1 MNKVRIKLHSAGV
14 RALLKGAEMQKI
26 LDEQAKAAAARCGS
40 GYESRVGVAKKRA
53 VADIY
58 PATADARRDN
68 YKNNTLE
75 KSLK

>member
-1 MNKVRIKLHSAGV
+1 MSKVRIKLNSAGV
-14 RALLKGAEMQKI
+14 QALLKSAEMQEI
-26 LDEQAKAAAARCGS
+26 LKEQAAAAAARCGS

-58 PATADARRDN
+58 PATPDARRDN

-75 KSLK
+75 KALK

>member
-14 RALLKGAEMQKI
+14 RALLKGAEMQDI
-26 LDEQAKAAAARCGS
+26 LKEQAAAVAARCGD

-58 PATADARRDN
+58 PATPDAHRDN
-68 YKNNTLE
+68 SRHNTLE

>member
-14 RALLKGAEMQKI
+14 RALLKGAEMQDI
-26 LDEQAKAAAARCGS
+26 LNEQAAAVAARCGD

-75 KSLK
+75 KALK

>member
-14 RALLKGAEMQKI
+14 RALLKGAEMQDI
-26 LDEQAKAAAARCGS
+26 LKEQAAGCS
-40 GYESRVGVAKKRA
+40 GAMRRRLRIPRRLSQKRA
-53 VADIY
+53 VVDIY

-75 KSLK
+75 KALK

>member
-1 MNKVRIKLHSAGV
+1 MSKVRIKLHSAGV
-14 RALLKGAEMQKI
+14 RALLKSAEMQEL

-58 PATADARRDN
+58 PATPDARRDN

-75 KSLK
+75 KALK

>member
-26 LDEQAKAAAARCGS
+26 LDEQAKAAAARCGD

-68 YKNNTLE
+68 SRHNTLE

>member
-26 LDEQAKAAAARCGS
+26 LDEQAKAAAARCGD

-53 VADIY
+53 VADIS

-68 YKNNTLE
+68 YRNNTLE
-75 KSLK
+75 KALK

>member
-14 RALLKGAEMQKI
+14 RALLKGAEMQDI
-26 LDEQAKAAAARCGS
+26 LKEQAAAVAARCGD
-40 GYESRVGVAKKRA
+40 GYESRVGVAKKSA

-58 PATADARRDN
+58 PATPDARRDN
-68 YKNNTLE
+68 SRHNTLE

>member
-14 RALLKGAEMQKI
+14 RALLKDAEMQDI
-26 LDEQAKAAAARCGS
+26 LKEQAAAVAARCGS

-68 YKNNTLE
+68 SRHNTLE

>member
-14 RALLKGAEMQKI
+14 RALLKGAEMQGI
-26 LDEQAKAAAARCGS
+26 LKEQAAAVAARCGS

-68 YKNNTLE
+68 SRHNTLE

>member
-14 RALLKGAEMQKI
+14 RALLKGAEMQDI
-26 LDEQAKAAAARCGS
+26 LKEQAAAVVARCGD

-58 PATADARRDN
+58 PVTADARRDN

>member
-14 RALLKGAEMQKI
+14 RALLKSAEMQSI
-26 LDEQAKAAAARCGS
+26 LNEQAAAAAARCGD

-58 PATADARRDN
+58 PATPEARRDN

-75 KSLK
+75 KALK

>member
-1 MNKVRIKLHSAGV
+1 MSKVRIKLHSAGV
-14 RALLKGAEMQKI
+14 RALLRSAEMQDI
-26 LDEQAKAAAARCGS
+26 LKEQAAAAAARCGS

-58 PATADARRDN
+58 PATPDACRDN

-75 KSLK
+75 KALK

>member
-14 RALLKGAEMQKI
+14 RALLKGTEMQKI
-26 LDEQAKAAAARCGS
+26 LDEQAKAAAARCGD

-68 YKNNTLE
+68 SRHNTLE

>member
-14 RALLKGAEMQKI
+14 RALLKCAEMQKI
-26 LDEQAKAAAARCGS
+26 LDEQAKAAAARCGD

-58 PATADARRDN
+58 PATADARRDS

-75 KSLK
+75 KALK

>member
-26 LDEQAKAAAARCGS
+26 LDEQAKAAAARCGD

-68 YKNNTLE
+68 YRNNTLE

>member
-14 RALLKGAEMQKI
+14 RALLKGAEMQDI
-26 LDEQAKAAAARCGS
+26 LKEQAAAVAARCGD

-53 VADIY
+53 VADLY
-58 PATADARRDN
+58 PATSDARRDN
-68 YKNNTLE
+68 SRHNTLE

>member
-26 LDEQAKAAAARCGS
+26 LDEQAKAAAARCGD
-40 GYESRVGVAKKRA
+40 GYESRVCVAKKRA

-68 YKNNTLE
+68 SRHNTLE

>member
-1 MNKVRIKLHSAGV
+1 MSKVRIKLHSAGV
-14 RALLKGAEMQKI
+14 RALLRSAEMQEL
-26 LDEQAKAAAARCGS
+26 LDEQAAAAAARCGS

-58 PATADARRDN
+58 PATPDARRDN

-75 KSLK
+75 KALK

>member
-14 RALLKGAEMQKI
+14 RALLKCAEMQDI
-26 LDEQAKAAAARCGS
+26 LKEKAAAVAARCGD

-68 YKNNTLE
+68 SRHNTLE

>member
-1 MNKVRIKLHSAGV
+1 MSKVRIKLHSAGV
-14 RALLKGAEMQKI
+14 RALLKSAEMQEI

-58 PATADARRDN
+58 PATPDARRDN

-75 KSLK
+75 KALK

>member
-26 LDEQAKAAAARCGS
+26 LDEQAKAAAARCGD
-40 GYESRVGVAKKRA
+40 GYESRVGVAN
-53 VADIY
+53 IY

-68 YKNNTLE
+68 SRHNTLE

>member
-1 MNKVRIKLHSAGV
+1 MNKVRIKLHSTGV
-14 RALLKGAEMQKI
+14 RALLKGAEMQDI
-26 LDEQAKAAAARCGS
+26 LKEQAAA
-40 GYESRVGVAKKRA
+40 VAKKRT

-75 KSLK
+75 KALK